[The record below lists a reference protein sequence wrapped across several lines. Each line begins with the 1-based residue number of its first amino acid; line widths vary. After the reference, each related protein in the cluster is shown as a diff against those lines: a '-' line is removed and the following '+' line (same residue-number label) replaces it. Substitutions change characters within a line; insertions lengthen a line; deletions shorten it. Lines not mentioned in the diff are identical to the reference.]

1 MILKNTLIRAYN
13 FMIKRI
19 LRGEAKTFLPGKV
32 KDGMFLFLYHVFGL
46 HFPESIKR

>member
-13 FMIKRI
+13 FMIKKI
-19 LRGEAKTFLPGKV
+19 LRGQNIFTRKSK